1 MEGPG
6 DDVHSISACWVAIE
20 ENSDKPKEDN
30 KSIFS
35 KINSFELMND
45 RQAYGEFIAET
56 VPGRGATAEVSHKTI
71 ASHVSFYAGVLEDAL
86 NEYSTR
92 SRPTAMAA
100 LNSITGFNF
109 IITRVFATKVG
120 HPSPSAVAKADSLRK
135 LQKVYEFMGNIMQT
149 ELDTEVRACM
159 DELHLELAKA
169 TRRQT
174 TASRLQKDV
183 ADLAD
188 VFGAEAKPE
197 PSFQER
203 QAIRSM
209 QQAKLANMLQ
219 EEAFISDNETK
230 FAFLFTLSDALLPAR
245 PETMQY
251 LKYGH
256 PSAPSLQTIP
266 AEERFFIH
274 FREQRGAFNIVQREN
289 KTGRN
294 LATEVPPELTD
305 MVKLYLD
312 AIDPGPVFPRKVR
325 AGTPAQ
331 SLAKSQFQTLLI
343 DGFASIGLEGAT
355 IMNARHAVANHIA
368 STAIT
373 GSSIQQAYAKGMNT
387 SIKCLFGTVPTC
399 MVRST
404 AGSGARAYAT
414 KLTDVAQAFPA
425 VQHHRH
431 LIFKRPYEALVVVR
445 VRQHFEVGKIVATT
459 SNDATAIILEM
470 DADRRSHAMPTEEEA
485 RAVRV
490 PLGDATKAQLA
501 GALAPTFSN
510 GVYDINPTIVEGAIR
525 ASDLKSVRAYKA
537 TEMGCEQGQ
546 IVLMEDGGVAE
557 VRSSEAAPLVVLPYR
572 QIANDSYTT
581 EWILEAHSAVIA
593 VARNKVS
600 VAVDWGITASG
611 TVVIKKK

>member
-1 MEGPG
+1 
-6 DDVHSISACWVAIE
+6 
-20 ENSDKPKEDN
+20 
-30 KSIFS
+30 
-35 KINSFELMND
+35 
-45 RQAYGEFIAET
+45 
-56 VPGRGATAEVSHKTI
+56 
-71 ASHVSFYAGVLEDAL
+71 
-86 NEYSTR
+86 
-92 SRPTAMAA
+92 
-100 LNSITGFNF
+100 
-109 IITRVFATKVG
+109 
-120 HPSPSAVAKADSLRK
+120 
-135 LQKVYEFMGNIMQT
+135 
-149 ELDTEVRACM
+149 
-159 DELHLELAKA
+159 
-169 TRRQT
+169 
-174 TASRLQKDV
+174 
-183 ADLAD
+183 
-188 VFGAEAKPE
+188 
-197 PSFQER
+197 
-203 QAIRSM
+203 
-209 QQAKLANMLQ
+209 
-219 EEAFISDNETK
+219 
-230 FAFLFTLSDALLPAR
+230 
-245 PETMQY
+245 
-251 LKYGH
+251 
-256 PSAPSLQTIP
+256 
-266 AEERFFIH
+266 
-274 FREQRGAFNIVQREN
+274 
-289 KTGRN
+289 
-294 LATEVPPELTD
+294 
-305 MVKLYLD
+305 
-312 AIDPGPVFPRKVR
+312 
-325 AGTPAQ
+325 
-331 SLAKSQFQTLLI
+331 
-343 DGFASIGLEGAT
+343 
-355 IMNARHAVANHIA
+355 MNARHAVANHIA

-387 SIKCLFGTVPTC
+387 SIKCLFGTVP